1 VQARQLPLPGVVGL
15 SILCNCLCV
24 RHAPSIRSDSYLH
37 VTLTASRDGW
47 QNARS
52 RKEAVV
58 DVTTVDGQA
67 LSHVEGR
74 VRLSSVSVFFPCY
87 NDANTI
93 GGLVGMAETALRQI
107 TDDFEIV
114 VVNDASSDNSAEV
127 LAAIQKERPFL
138 RVVEHASNRGYGG
151 ALRSGFRSAV
161 KDYVF
166 YTDGDGQYDPSE
178 LVTLAQA
185 MRPGVDV
192 VNGYKISRQDPWYR
206 QLIGSFYQHATRRM
220 FDFPIRDVD
229 CDFRLLRRSVFEHLT
244 LESSDG
250 AICIELVRK
259 LRDSGCRMVELPVHH
274 YPRAY
279 GTSEFFKPKRI
290 MRALRGVG
298 TWYVR
303 LVLLQ
308 EQKRHSRARAVG
320 VSPASVVVAREHEAE
335 G

>member
-1 VQARQLPLPGVVGL
+1 M
-15 SILCNCLCV
+15 
-24 RHAPSIRSDSYLH
+24 
-37 VTLTASRDGW
+37 
-47 QNARS
+47 NA
-52 RKEAVV
+52 
-58 DVTTVDGQA
+58 TGP
-67 LSHVEGR
+67 
-74 VRLSSVSVFFPCY
+74 RLSSVSAFFPCY
-87 NDANTI
+87 NDSNTI
-93 GGLVGMAETALRQI
+93 AGLVGMVDFALRQI
-107 TDDFEIV
+107 TDDYEII
-114 VVNDASSDNSAEV
+114 VVNDASTDNSAQV
-127 LAAIQKERPFL
+127 LAQMQAERPAL
-138 RVVEHASNRGYGG
+138 RVVTHEKNRGYGG
-151 ALRSGFRSAV
+151 ALGSGFRSAT

-178 LVTLAQA
+178 LTMLAGA

-206 QLIGSFYQHATRRM
+206 QLIGSLYQHVSRRM
-220 FDFPIRDVD
+220 FSFPIRDVD
-229 CDFRLLRRSVFEHLT
+229 CDFRLLRRSVFEKIN

-279 GTSEFFKPKRI
+279 GTSEFFKPRRI
-290 MRALRGVG
+290 IRALRGVA

-308 EQKRHSRARAVG
+308 EQKHRARQP
-320 VSPASVVVAREHEAE
+320 STMPIPAETKAK